1 MNASEE
7 KEHEMRKRP
16 AVWRCEI
23 ALALLFVLCT
33 GAGREV
39 YGAQENIFQQIWEAA
54 GQLLNIEPS
63 EVRKLREQE
72 LIMTD
77 EGHQEYYF
85 SLLDEEEQ
93 RGYRQMLEGIR
104 ARSEAFYLT
113 ISDDTSVDR
122 VYHAVLKDHP
132 ELYWA
137 HNYESVYK
145 TTYRNADYCTFAPAY
160 LYNQEEMDQINLSM
174 EQCFGEIQAQIP
186 EGADD
191 YDKALIVYTY
201 LIDNTEYVSTEH
213 DQSIAGVFWKK
224 EAVCAGYAGAF
235 QYVMERLGIPCIYV
249 DGEAVG
255 SGDGHAWNMIS
266 LEGQY
271 YYVDVTNGDQ
281 PEFLEGDAVQL
292 AEHKTTIIDYFCPF
306 PWEYEA
312 NYVASGEFALPECTS
327 VDMNFYVRNQG
338 CFDSYDR
345 QTLYDYC
352 VMRLNNSAAV
362 VRFKFSNQEA
372 YEAAYNEWILGDA
385 ARDVAGYYLQLY
397 GLGQVEYHYG
407 VLQDLLTF
415 YYMF

>member
-1 MNASEE
+1 M
-7 KEHEMRKRP
+7 KKRP
-16 AVWRCEI
+16 ALWRWG
-23 ALALLFVLCT
+23 LALVLLLFFYT
-33 GAGREV
+33 GQAKEV
-39 YGAQENIFQQIWEAA
+39 YGAQGNVFQQLREAA
-54 GQLLNIEPS
+54 EQLFHIEPS
-63 EVRKLREQE
+63 EVRALREQE
-72 LIMTD
+72 PAATD

-93 RGYRQMLEGIR
+93 RAYRQMLEGLR
-104 ARSEAFYLT
+104 ARSEEFYLT
-113 ISDDTSVDR
+113 ISDGASVDR

-137 HNYESVYK
+137 HNHESVYK
-145 TTYRNADYCTFAPAY
+145 TTYGNAQYCMFAPAY
-160 LYNQEEMDQINLSM
+160 LYSQEEMAQIDAAIEAGFAEL
-174 EQCFGEIQAQIP
+174 QAQIP
-186 EGADD
+186 QDADD
-191 YDKALIVYTY
+191 YDKALIAYTY
-201 LIDNTEYVSTEH
+201 LIDHTEYVSTEH

-249 DGEAVG
+249 DGDAAG
-255 SGDGHAWNMIS
+255 SADGHAWNMIL

-271 YYVDVTNGDQ
+271 YYVDATNGDQ

-312 NYVASGEFALPECTS
+312 NYTASEEFVLPECTS

-352 VMRLNNSAAV
+352 VMRLNNGAAV

-372 YEAAYNEWILGDA
+372 YDAAYSEWIQGDA
-385 ARDVAGYYLQLY
+385 AQDVAGYYLELY